1 VSGQQRAEEA
11 PGLAG
16 GVAFFDPYPHVFG
29 GAQVVTLA
37 VAGELRRRGIE
48 ARILTTGEGP
58 LVSRSRA
65 AGIPCSL
72 VEMPPVLAVYG
83 HRTSGFSRIRAAAAL
98 PVAWSRVA
106 RALRPMPAVVHVTDL
121 RGALL
126 AGPPAR
132 AKGRPVVWHL
142 HLTEPEPALN
152 WVAGLFAS
160 QALTP
165 SRQALSVLPRRVRRR
180 GEVLYN
186 GVPDDVLGFPTAR
199 FEEPLVVTAGR
210 ISPQKGLD
218 VLLDA
223 TALLA
228 KEIPDVQVRVYGGP
242 QPGWEAYYA
251 QLRQQMTD
259 LRLDGTFRLDGF
271 VEEPARHWTSASVYT
286 QPSRREGLPL
296 AVVEAMAIGLP
307 VVATTVGGMPEVVE
321 DGITGLL
328 VPPDDPEALAAA
340 LAELL
345 EDPERARRMGAA
357 GRERVGRA
365 YTMAAMVDRLVDAY
379 RALV

>member
-1 VSGQQRAEEA
+1 
-11 PGLAG
+11 
-16 GVAFFDPYPHVFG
+16 VAFFDPYPHVLG

-37 VAGELRRRGIE
+37 VAGELRRRGIG
-48 ARILTTGEGP
+48 ARVLTTGEGP
-58 LVSRSRA
+58 LVSRARA
-65 AGIPCSL
+65 DGIQCSL
-72 VEMPPVLAVYG
+72 VKLPPALAVYG
-83 HRTSGFSRIRAAAAL
+83 HRTVGTPRIQAVAAL
-98 PVAWSRVA
+98 PIAWTRVA
-106 RALRPMPAVVHVTDL
+106 RALRPRPAVVHVTDL

-132 AKGRPVVWHL
+132 ARGLPVVWHL

-152 WVAGLFAS
+152 WVAGIFAS
-160 QALTP
+160 KALTP

-186 GVPDDVLGFPTAR
+186 GVPADLLRLPTAR

-218 VLLDA
+218 VLAHA

-228 KEIPDVQVRVYGGP
+228 KQMPGVRVHVYGGP
-242 QPGWEAYYA
+242 QPGWEGHYA
-251 QLRQQMTD
+251 QLRQQVTD
-259 LRLDGTFRLDGF
+259 LKLESTFRLNGF
-271 VEEPARHWTSASVYT
+271 VEEPARHWASASVYT

-307 VVATTVGGMPEVVE
+307 VVATTVGGLPEVVE
-321 DGITGLL
+321 HGRTGLL
-328 VPPDDPEALAAA
+328 VGPDDPEALARA

-345 EDPERARRMGAA
+345 GDPDRARRMGAA
-357 GRERVGRA
+357 GRERVERL
-365 YTMAAMVDRLVDAY
+365 YSTAAMVDRLVEVY
-379 RALV
+379 GALV